1 MSVSLRAFEDRLRRV
16 QRQHEH
22 CLRLPLVVLMFA
34 SFLMRVDQH
43 VDVNTTHQLESAL
56 VHSFTSPDH
65 KLADFAFED
74 IHTASEYWEW
84 MTGVFIPVRTAS
96 AAQGP
101 KPEVLADFRTR

>member
-1 MSVSLRAFEDRLRRV
+1 
-16 QRQHEH
+16 
-22 CLRLPLVVLMFA
+22 
-34 SFLMRVDQH
+34 
-43 VDVNTTHQLESAL
+43 VNTTHQLESAL

-84 MTGVFIPVRTAS
+84 MTGVFIPVRARRLRTAS

-101 KPEVLADFRTR
+101 KPEVLADFRTSRDPTTV